1 MEKRIFTFSEASSML
16 PQLEESFEE
25 IGVERSVIVNSRDE
39 IKKASNNAELS
50 GGSTHGPRYIKA
62 LEAISKHIDK
72 IHEGGVVVKDLETG
86 LCDFPFMMDGRMVY
100 LCWKLGEPDIKWW
113 HETDAG
119 FADRKP
125 LHDEID

>member
-1 MEKRIFTFSEASSML
+1 MEKKVFTLSEASSML

-25 IGVERSVIVNSRDE
+25 IGVERSVIVHSRDE
-39 IKKASNNAELS
+39 IKKASNNAALS

-72 IHEGGVVVKDLETG
+72 IHEDGVVVKDLEAG

-100 LCWKLGEPDIKWW
+100 LCWKIGEPDIKWW

-125 LHDEID
+125 LYDEID